1 MVNRRTAR
9 LPRLLPLWCFLAAC
23 LLAAPL
29 PAAAAPRPN
38 PQIRRFD
45 IAGVTLGMGLPQAL
59 RIITQT
65 FVDEGLTEV
74 TPLEPKTYTGDAPG
88 PNAVV
93 RIALAV
99 AASTSAS
106 APHYA
111 NDRFV
116 LLLAGPASDER
127 ITAIMRDY
135 LAPTGL
141 DRAMVLRNLFHK
153 YGQPADQMVPPANV
167 GTDSATLT
175 WMFGPG
181 GGMTGGGAQSETTGM
196 CTAGLFR
203 YQDYFENASPDEQA
217 DIMGLLRQQSG
228 QGCGLV
234 MQVNFAFDSVHYALY
249 DTGLAQQALM
259 QAGGAVVAKA
269 KAPAV
274 NQAAVQ
280 AAAAIKY

>member
-1 MVNRRTAR
+1 MTG
-9 LPRLLPLWCFLAAC
+9 
-23 LLAAPL
+23 
-29 PAAAAPRPN
+29 
-38 PQIRRFD
+38 RFA
-45 IAGVTLGMGLPQAL
+45 IAGVTLGMGLPAAL
-59 RIITQT
+59 RLINQT
-65 FVDEGLTEV
+65 FAQEGLTEV
-74 TPLEPKTYTGDAPG
+74 TPLEPHTYTGDAAG
-88 PNAVV
+88 PSAVV

-99 AASTSAS
+99 AASTPST

-111 NDRFV
+111 NDRFL

-135 LAPTGL
+135 LSPTGL
-141 DRAMVLRNLFHK
+141 DRSVVLRNLFHK
-153 YGQPADQMVPPANV
+153 YGQPADQMVPPANI
-167 GTDSATLT
+167 GTNSATLT

-181 GGMTGGGAQSETTGM
+181 GGMTGGGAQSQTTGM

-217 DIMGLLRQQSG
+217 DMMGLLRQQSG
-228 QGCGLV
+228 LGCGLV

-259 QAGGAVVAKA
+259 QAGGAVAGKA